1 MEVDNKASPRVL
13 TDRFVGV
20 TGAGELPVA
29 VVLHLPALPRGSPGG
44 VLYLDLE
51 LSWDFL
57 QRLLDLCQSP
67 VLDLNLRDVS
77 AVSLHNNAELFI
89 HKLNLGAGEQ
99 KLYNFK

>member
-1 MEVDNKASPRVL
+1 ML

-29 VVLHLPALPRGSPGG
+29 VVLHLPALPRGSPWG
-44 VLYLDLE
+44 VLDLDLE
-51 LSWDFL
+51 LSWDL
-57 QRLLDLCQSP
+57 SQRLLDLCQSP

-77 AVSLHNNAELFI
+77 AVSLHNNAELSI

>member
-1 MEVDNKASPRVL
+1 MEVDNKASSHVH
-13 TDRFVGV
+13 TDRI
-20 TGAGELPVA
+20 TGAAGAGTRPVA

-77 AVSLHNNAELFI
+77 AVSLHNNTELSI

>member
-1 MEVDNKASPRVL
+1 MEVDNKASSRVL

-29 VVLHLPALPRGSPGG
+29 VVLHLPALPRGSPWG
-44 VLYLDLE
+44 VLDLDLE
-51 LSWDFL
+51 LSRDFL

-77 AVSLHNNAELFI
+77 AVSLHNNAELSI